1 MAQLQLTREQED
13 MPNPATGES
22 RGHYTERRI
31 RTMSRH
37 ADFSIVR
44 VTPDIIFI
52 SDMNIGGISVTNDAE
67 WVVKTLLEKF
77 GPLEIVYRDSDG
89 QWDEL
94 LHDGANF
101 LGFSPYKGEDP
112 EFTSIEQP
120 DMEMKLHERRYT

>member
-1 MAQLQLTREQED
+1 
-13 MPNPATGES
+13 
-22 RGHYTERRI
+22 
-31 RTMSRH
+31 MSRH